1 MYFLLTQA
9 ANYDIWLPT
18 SDSNNGLGLLE
29 KPIII
34 HSILQNILIFVLTL
48 SPALPTWY
56 LTFMESNNI
65 KMSEQLL

>member
-1 MYFLLTQA
+1 MYSLLTQA
-9 ANYDIWLPT
+9 ANYDIWSPT

-56 LTFMESNNI
+56 LTFTESNNI